1 MYMSI
6 YMSIYM
12 YNTVS
17 TLYHC
22 ENITHGLTRCHGSG
36 WHHRFLY
43 SFEYLAECYIRA
55 FGDLLLL

>member
-1 MYMSI
+1 M

-17 TLYHC
+17 SLYVC
-22 ENITHGLTRCHGSG
+22 EKINHGLTCSHGSG

-43 SFEYLAECYIRA
+43 LFEYLAECYIRA